1 MYGRYEKEGVR
12 GEQFE
17 HNGSGGGGDMVA
29 NECYTPYC
37 LNYVCS
43 TFVAVNAGERAKIKH
58 NRYVRGWNHISW
70 DENKNQ

>member
-1 MYGRYEKEGVR
+1 MADTRKKACEANNLNTTVR
-12 GEQFE
+12 
-17 HNGSGGGGDMVA
+17 GGGGDMVA